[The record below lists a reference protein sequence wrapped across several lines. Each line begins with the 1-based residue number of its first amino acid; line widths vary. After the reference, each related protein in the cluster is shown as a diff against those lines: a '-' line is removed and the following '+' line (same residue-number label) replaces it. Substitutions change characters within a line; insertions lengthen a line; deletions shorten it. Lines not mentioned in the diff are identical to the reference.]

1 MMGGTGRGQRRK
13 PGGPELPGSVMEVV
27 KCPEHGKV
35 PVSGF
40 PSWGL
45 WNWLAGAIADLLV
58 SSGAVCFLKTGVR
71 DGPNKGKSF
80 YVCRTNTCGFVQ
92 ATE

>member
-1 MMGGTGRGQRRK
+1 
-13 PGGPELPGSVMEVV
+13 MEVI